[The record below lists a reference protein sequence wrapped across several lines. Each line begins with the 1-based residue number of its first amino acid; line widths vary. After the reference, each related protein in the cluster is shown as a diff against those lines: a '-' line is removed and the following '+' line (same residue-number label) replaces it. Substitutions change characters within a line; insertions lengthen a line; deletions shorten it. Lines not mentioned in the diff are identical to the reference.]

1 MVQFAIFVLHPEMYR
16 AKRILCL
23 YTRLSLFLVHVFI
36 RGDTKTREQNMI
48 FPSLSHEIPAFFQGY
63 TKYPLSLSHPVESVK
78 LLCHSPILYYNFP
91 SVQLYFRK
99 TYSPLLPLG
108 FGILKLLLV
117 PGEGLGM
124 LLNPFGMPGEGIGT
138 EF

>member
-1 MVQFAIFVLHPEMYR
+1 MIQFAIFVLHPEMYR

-78 LLCHSPILYYNFP
+78 LLCHSPILYYNFS

-108 FGILKLLLV
+108 FGRLKLCFLA
-117 PGEGLGM
+117 GLDF
-124 LLNPFGMPGEGIGT
+124 LKNQLRSPEYYRVSQQV
-138 EF
+138 